1 MYREKERYGSCVERN
16 EWKMIQRLTRNKTIL
31 AIASIVIGVFMMI
44 RRGAMVAGMLKI
56 VGYLLIAAGAAYLIY
71 YFVGKNRE
79 GVRLGYAAAAAVAGL
94 VLVLKPHSV
103 LSIFPI
109 IAGAALVINGIGN
122 LIQASSGDTAP
133 SYSRIVAIVIIIIG
147 ALLIFRPFRIWDALV
162 FIMGAALVLNGLADL
177 DIIRRFW

>member
-1 MYREKERYGSCVERN
+1 M
-16 EWKMIQRLTRNKTIL
+16 
-31 AIASIVIGVFMMI
+31 
-44 RRGAMVAGMLKI
+44 
-56 VGYLLIAAGAAYLIY
+56 
-71 YFVGKNRE
+71 
-79 GVRLGYAAAAAVAGL
+79 
-94 VLVLKPHSV
+94 
-103 LSIFPI
+103 
-109 IAGAALVINGIGN
+109 INGIGN

>member
-1 MYREKERYGSCVERN
+1 
-16 EWKMIQRLTRNKTIL
+16 MIQRLTRNKTIL

-44 RRGAMVAGMLKI
+44 RRGAMVADMLKI

-94 VLVLKPHSV
+94 VLILKPHSV
-103 LSIFPI
+103 LNIFPI
-109 IAGAALVINGIGN
+109 IAGAALVLNGIGN

>member
-1 MYREKERYGSCVERN
+1 
-16 EWKMIQRLTRNKTIL
+16 MIQKLTRNKTIL

-44 RRGAMVAGMLKI
+44 RRGSMVADLLKI
-56 VGYLLIAAGAAYLIY
+56 VGYLLLAAGAAYLIF
-71 YFVGKNRE
+71 YFIGKNRE
-79 GVRLGYAAAAAVAGL
+79 GVRLGYAAVAAIAGL
-94 VLVLKPHSV
+94 VLILRPYSV
-103 LSIFPI
+103 LNIFPI
-109 IAGAALVINGIGN
+109 LAGAVLVVNGISN
-122 LIQASSGDTAP
+122 LIQASQGEGAP

>member
-1 MYREKERYGSCVERN
+1 
-16 EWKMIQRLTRNKTIL
+16 MIQKLTRNKTIL

-44 RRGAMVAGMLKI
+44 RRGSMVADLLKI
-56 VGYLLIAAGAAYLIY
+56 VGYLLLAAGAAYLIF
-71 YFVGKNRE
+71 YFIGKNRE
-79 GVRLGYAAAAAVAGL
+79 GVRLGYAAVAAIAGL
-94 VLVLKPHSV
+94 VLILRPYSV
-103 LSIFPI
+103 LNIFPI
-109 IAGAALVINGIGN
+109 LAGAMLVINGISN
-122 LIQASSGDTAP
+122 LIQASQGEGAP

>member
-1 MYREKERYGSCVERN
+1 
-16 EWKMIQRLTRNKTIL
+16 MIQKLTRNKTIL

-44 RRGAMVAGMLKI
+44 RRGSMVADLLKI
-56 VGYLLIAAGAAYLIY
+56 VGYLLLAAGAAYLIF
-71 YFVGKNRE
+71 YFIGKNRE
-79 GVRLGYAAAAAVAGL
+79 GVRLGYAAAAAIAGL
-94 VLVLKPHSV
+94 VLILRPYSV
-103 LSIFPI
+103 LNIFPI
-109 IAGAALVINGIGN
+109 LAGAVLVINGISN
-122 LIQASSGDTAP
+122 LIQASQGEGAP

>member
-1 MYREKERYGSCVERN
+1 
-16 EWKMIQRLTRNKTIL
+16 MIQKLTRNKTIL

-44 RRGAMVAGMLKI
+44 RRGSMVADLLKI
-56 VGYLLIAAGAAYLIY
+56 VGYLLLAAGAAYLIF
-71 YFVGKNRE
+71 YFIGKNRE
-79 GVRLGYAAAAAVAGL
+79 GVRLGYAAVAAIAGL
-94 VLVLKPHSV
+94 VLILRPYSV
-103 LSIFPI
+103 LNIFPI
-109 IAGAALVINGIGN
+109 LAGAVLVINGISN
-122 LIQASSGDTAP
+122 LIQASQGEGAP

>member
-1 MYREKERYGSCVERN
+1 
-16 EWKMIQRLTRNKTIL
+16 MIQKLTRNKTIL

-44 RRGAMVAGMLKI
+44 RRGSMVADLLKI
-56 VGYLLIAAGAAYLIY
+56 VGYLLLAAGAAYLIF
-71 YFVGKNRE
+71 YFIGKNRE
-79 GVRLGYAAAAAVAGL
+79 GVRLGYAAVAAIAGL
-94 VLVLKPHSV
+94 VLILRPYSV
-103 LSIFPI
+103 LNIFPI
-109 IAGAALVINGIGN
+109 LAGAVLVINGISN
-122 LIQASSGDTAP
+122 LIQASHGEGAP

>member
-1 MYREKERYGSCVERN
+1 
-16 EWKMIQRLTRNKTIL
+16 MIQKLTRNKTIL

-44 RRGAMVAGMLKI
+44 RRGSMVADLLKI
-56 VGYLLIAAGAAYLIY
+56 VGYLLLAAGAAYLIF
-71 YFVGKNRE
+71 YFIGKNRE
-79 GVRLGYAAAAAVAGL
+79 GIRLGYAAVAAVAGL
-94 VLVLKPHSV
+94 VLILRPYSV
-103 LSIFPI
+103 LNIFPI
-109 IAGAALVINGIGN
+109 LAGAVLVINGISN
-122 LIQASSGDTAP
+122 LIQASQGEGAP

>member
-1 MYREKERYGSCVERN
+1 
-16 EWKMIQRLTRNKTIL
+16 MIQKLTRNKTIL

-44 RRGAMVAGMLKI
+44 RRGSMVADLLKI
-56 VGYLLIAAGAAYLIY
+56 VGYLLLAAGAAYLIF
-71 YFVGKNRE
+71 YFIGKNRE
-79 GVRLGYAAAAAVAGL
+79 GVRLGYAAVAAIAGL
-94 VLVLKPHSV
+94 VLILRPYSV

-109 IAGAALVINGIGN
+109 LAGAVLVINGISN
-122 LIQASSGDTAP
+122 LIQASQGEGAP